1 MFQLTYVSKSK
12 SEMNFTD
19 LNNILEV
26 AKTNNSTL
34 NITGCLVYHNS
45 RFVQI
50 LEGEEIEVLQLYE
63 KIKADERH
71 QDVTLLWENNAK
83 RYFGEWNMAFH
94 NPNDD
99 DDVKQ
104 FVENLILFSDFAEK
118 SSSALLSFWATVRRV
133 LGDGNIRNLES
144 I

>member
-12 SEMNFTD
+12 SVMNFTD
-19 LNNILEV
+19 LNNILES
-26 AKTNNSTL
+26 AKIKNSTL
-34 NITGCLVYHNS
+34 DITGCLVYHNS

-50 LEGEEIEVLQLYE
+50 LEGEEKEVLQLYE
-63 KIKADERH
+63 TIKADERH
-71 QDVTLLWENNAK
+71 QDVTVLWENNAK
-83 RYFGEWNMAFH
+83 RNFGEWNMAFH
-94 NPNDD
+94 NPND

-133 LGDGNIRNLES
+133 LGDGKLRNVES

>member
-12 SEMNFTD
+12 SAMNFTD
-19 LNNILEV
+19 LNNILER
-26 AKTNNSTL
+26 AKSKNSTL
-34 NITGCLVYHNS
+34 DITGCLVYHNS

-50 LEGEEIEVLQLYE
+50 LEGEESEVLQLYE

-94 NPNDD
+94 NPNN

-133 LGDGNIRNLES
+133 LGDGKLTNIES